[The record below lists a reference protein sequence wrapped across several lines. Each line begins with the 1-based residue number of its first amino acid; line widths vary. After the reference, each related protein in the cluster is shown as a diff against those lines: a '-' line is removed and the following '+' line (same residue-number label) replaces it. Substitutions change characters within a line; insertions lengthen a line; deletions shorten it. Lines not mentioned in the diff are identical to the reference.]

1 MRQLVYD
8 WDMQLIMNDEQIQ
21 TIEQVKEFLEG
32 SEALGFRGLCV
43 EEKYKWTETALV
55 KFNYNGLK
63 YKQTG
68 RLKRTEYRRHRFTAT
83 KPVVSRIGERA
94 KPDPRG
100 QPGYSE

>member
-43 EEKYKWTETALV
+43 EEKYK
-55 KFNYNGLK
+55 
-63 YKQTG
+63 
-68 RLKRTEYRRHRFTAT
+68 
-83 KPVVSRIGERA
+83 
-94 KPDPRG
+94 
-100 QPGYSE
+100 